1 MKKINSPYTAAITG
15 GGFLFEETCTLLPL
29 LECDGR
35 EDLLKDEAL
44 NNRLLQINSETSRKR
59 IIAEVARRYDAM
71 PVSFWSAFKEMADD
85 DKQIALFF
93 AILKTYKICFDFHV
107 NVVMRKWNS
116 ISKNVVLED
125 IMMEFNEIAAN
136 DAFVDS
142 WSEGTKKKVA
152 SAFLTIL
159 RKVGI
164 LSDEGR
170 LSSISCS
177 NFGSYLEIGEPWF
190 LDACLLY
197 PFQVENIKKSLL

>member
-1 MKKINSPYTAAITG
+1 MKSPYTAAITG
-15 GGFLFEETCTLLPL
+15 GGFLFDETCILLPL
-29 LECDGR
+29 LESDER
-35 EDLLKDEAL
+35 ESLLKDEAL
-44 NNRLLQINSETSRKR
+44 NNHMLHINSETSRKR
-59 IIAEVARRYDAM
+59 IISEVARRYDAM
-71 PVSFWSAFKEMADD
+71 PLSFWNAFKEMTDD
-85 DKQIALFF
+85 DKLVALFF

-116 ISKNVVLED
+116 ISKNVALED

-164 LSDEGR
+164 LSVEGS

-177 NFGSYLEIGEPWF
+177 NFGYYLEIGEPWF

-197 PFQVENIKKSLL
+197 PYQIDNIKKALL

>member
-1 MKKINSPYTAAITG
+1 MSMKSPYTAAITG
-15 GGFLFEETCTLLPL
+15 GGFLFDETCILLPL
-29 LECDGR
+29 LESDER
-35 EDLLKDEAL
+35 ESLLKDEAL
-44 NNRLLQINSETSRKR
+44 NNHMLHINSETSRKR
-59 IIAEVARRYDAM
+59 IISEVARRYDAM
-71 PVSFWSAFKEMADD
+71 PVSFWNDYKEMSND
-85 DKQIALFF
+85 DKLVALFF
-93 AILKTYKICFDFHV
+93 VILKTYKICFDFHV

-116 ISKNVVLED
+116 ISKNVALED

-164 LSDEGR
+164 LSVEGS

-177 NFGSYLEIGEPWF
+177 NFGYYLEIGEPWF

-197 PFQVENIKKSLL
+197 PYQIDNIKKALL

>member
-1 MKKINSPYTAAITG
+1 MLDS
-15 GGFLFEETCTLLPL
+15 
-29 LECDGR
+29 DDR
-35 EDLLKDEAL
+35 EALLKDEAL
-44 NNRLLQINSETSRKR
+44 NNNLLHINSETSRKR
-59 IIAEVARRYDAM
+59 IIAEVSRRYDTLA
-71 PVSFWSAFKEMADD
+71 PHFWNSFKEMSDD
-85 DKQIALFF
+85 DKLVALFF
-93 AILKTYKICFDFHV
+93 VILKTYKICFDFHV

-116 ISKNVVLED
+116 ISKNVALDD

-164 LSDEGR
+164 LSDEGS

-177 NFGSYLEIGEPWF
+177 NFGYYLEIGEPWF

-197 PFQVENIKKSLL
+197 PYQIDNIKKSLL

>member
-1 MKKINSPYTAAITG
+1 M
-15 GGFLFEETCTLLPL
+15 LH
-29 LECDGR
+29 
-35 EDLLKDEAL
+35 
-44 NNRLLQINSETSRKR
+44 INSETSRKR
-59 IIAEVARRYDAM
+59 IISEVARRYDAM
-71 PVSFWSAFKEMADD
+71 PLSFWNDYKEMSND
-85 DKQIALFF
+85 DKLVALFF
-93 AILKTYKICFDFHV
+93 VILKTYKICFDFHV

-116 ISKNVVLED
+116 ISKNVALED

-164 LSDEGR
+164 LSDEGS

-177 NFGSYLEIGEPWF
+177 NFGYYLEIGEPWF

-197 PFQVENIKKSLL
+197 PYQIDNIKKALL